1 MKAVIQRVHS
11 ASVKVDDQM
20 VGHIGVGLLV
30 LLGVAK
36 GDTETDVN
44 FVVGKISGLRIF
56 PDESGKMN
64 RSILEIQ
71 GAILLVSQFTLLG
84 DTARGRR
91 PSFEGAASPNQ
102 ARDLFNLTMERF
114 QTLGIPIQTGVFGSS
129 MLVSLENDGPV
140 TFTLDSQ
147 TR

>member
-1 MKAVIQRVHS
+1 MKAVIQRVRS
-11 ASVKVDDQM
+11 ASVKVDDQV
-20 VGHIGVGLLV
+20 VGHIAVGLLV

-64 RSILEIQ
+64 RSLLEIQ

-91 PSFEGAASPNQ
+91 PSFEGAASPDQ
-102 ARDLFNLTMERF
+102 ARDLFNLTLERF
-114 QTLGIPIQTGVFGSS
+114 HTLGIPIQTGVFGAS